1 MVLEIEQKK
10 IRTYNYPQN
19 RVNDHR
25 IGFTTKNLDRVMD
38 GDLDD
43 IITALKKEDELRK
56 LQGEESDS

>member
-1 MVLEIEQKK
+1 MKEKIKLVLVIEQKK
-10 IRTYNYPQN
+10 
-19 RVNDHR
+19 
-25 IGFTTKNLDRVMD
+25 LDRVMD